1 MQMVNITIWCRRSAP
16 EYTSRQD
23 IVASALLELNWL
35 SKMCQIPHRTAC
47 LTQLTAVALNAV
59 RKIARHSHSALQNGR
74 RNSAQGRTPQ
84 DRHVGGDGRE
94 GGAANERRWLDRP
107 TPFRVI
113 HQIMLQKISFPTFKF
128 SSLRLS
134 NYGDE

>member
-74 RNSAQGRTPQ
+74 RNSAQGRTPR
-84 DRHVGGDGRE
+84 DRTDTWASVGSREELLTNADGSTD
-94 GGAANERRWLDRP
+94 RRLSASYIRSCCKKY
-107 TPFRVI
+107 PFRLYN
-113 HQIMLQKISFPTFKF
+113 QISE
-128 SSLRLS
+128 LS
-134 NYGDE
+134 